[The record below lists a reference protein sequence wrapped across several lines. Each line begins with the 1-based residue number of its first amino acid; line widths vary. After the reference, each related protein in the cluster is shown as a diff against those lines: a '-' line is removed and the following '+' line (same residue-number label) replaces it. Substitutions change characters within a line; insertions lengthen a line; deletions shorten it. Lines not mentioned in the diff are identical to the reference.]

1 MVYTGYLPTKDT
13 GRGNTALAFVFLGC
27 KKASGSESGFQ
38 NCPTIFWF
46 QGGPGESSFWG
57 NFFGIG
63 PHVGNGTSPFS
74 FYDNPY
80 SWNQNYNLVF
90 IDQPLGAGF
99 SQYDSISDI
108 PTTTEKL
115 TEQLYIAMNEMFT
128 NTNLC
133 IKKFNLLKSG
143 IYLFGQEEAGQAI
156 PELMEAVITKNNT
169 NIKIKG
175 LGIGNSFSDPDNI
188 LAYIGMYAYNNGLID
203 FNERQEIEKYIM
215 TGIIASRSND
225 WQKVRDMYNTVLVK
239 IEDYSGIPD
248 LNNIRREEEVDY
260 KFNLELYFQSSAIKS
275 SWGFNETED
284 FEAFSTTCY
293 KSLESS
299 TMIYEQ
305 SAISDVL
312 AHYPIMFYNGQYD
325 LEICPP
331 CTETWLNKVV
341 YKDQQKFQDLEFTAV
356 KNSQGA
362 VYAYEKLAGNLE
374 YVIIKGSGQ
383 FVPFDQPASAL
394 QMVNEFISRHN

>member
-1 MVYTGYLPTKDT
+1 
-13 GRGNTALAFVFLGC
+13 
-27 KKASGSESGFQ
+27 
-38 NCPTIFWF
+38 
-46 QGGPGESSFWG
+46 
-57 NFFGIG
+57 
-63 PHVGNGTSPFS
+63 
-74 FYDNPY
+74 
-80 SWNQNYNLVF
+80 
-90 IDQPLGAGF
+90 
-99 SQYDSISDI
+99 
-108 PTTTEKL
+108 
-115 TEQLYIAMNEMFT
+115 
-128 NTNLC
+128 
-133 IKKFNLLKSG
+133 
-143 IYLFGQEEAGQAI
+143 
-156 PELMEAVITKNNT
+156 MEAVITKNNT

-312 AHYPIMFYNGQYD
+312 AHYPIMFYNG
-325 LEICPP
+325 
-331 CTETWLNKVV
+331 
-341 YKDQQKFQDLEFTAV
+341 
-356 KNSQGA
+356 
-362 VYAYEKLAGNLE
+362 
-374 YVIIKGSGQ
+374 
-383 FVPFDQPASAL
+383 
-394 QMVNEFISRHN
+394 